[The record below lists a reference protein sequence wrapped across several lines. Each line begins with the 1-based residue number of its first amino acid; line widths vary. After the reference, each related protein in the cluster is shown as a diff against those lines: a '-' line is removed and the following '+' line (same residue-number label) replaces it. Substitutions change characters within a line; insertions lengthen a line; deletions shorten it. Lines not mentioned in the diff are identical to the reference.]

1 MPYLIK
7 MRYNITIV
15 IDKNILPQLLNKKKE
30 MKTMGKKNKKSSKNK
45 TQLAL
50 EIIILTTATI
60 NLITAVLILLEHM
73 L

>member
-1 MPYLIK
+1 MD
-7 MRYNITIV
+7 YNITIV

-30 MKTMGKKNKKSSKNK
+30 VRTMGKKNKKSSKNK

-60 NLITAVLILLEHM
+60 NLITCVLILLEHM

>member
-1 MPYLIK
+1 

>member
-1 MPYLIK
+1 

-30 MKTMGKKNKKSSKNK
+30 VRTMGKKNKKSSKNK

>member
-1 MPYLIK
+1 MD
-7 MRYNITIV
+7 YNITIV

-30 MKTMGKKNKKSSKNK
+30 VRTMGKKNKKSSKNK

>member
-1 MPYLIK
+1 MD
-7 MRYNITIV
+7 YNITIV

-30 MKTMGKKNKKSSKNK
+30 MKTMGKRNKKSSKNK

>member
-1 MPYLIK
+1 MD
-7 MRYNITIV
+7 YNITIV

-30 MKTMGKKNKKSSKNK
+30 MKTMGKRNKKSSKNK

-60 NLITAVLILLEHM
+60 NLITALLILLER
-73 L
+73 LL

>member
-1 MPYLIK
+1 MLYLIK

-60 NLITAVLILLEHM
+60 NLITALLILLER
-73 L
+73 LL

>member
-1 MPYLIK
+1 

-30 MKTMGKKNKKSSKNK
+30 VRTMGKKNKKSSKNK

-60 NLITAVLILLEHM
+60 NLITALLILLER
-73 L
+73 LL

>member
-1 MPYLIK
+1 

-30 MKTMGKKNKKSSKNK
+30 MKTMGKRNKKSSKNK

>member
-1 MPYLIK
+1 

-30 MKTMGKKNKKSSKNK
+30 VRTMGKKNKKSSKNK

-50 EIIILTTATI
+50 EIIILTTTTI
-60 NLITAVLILLEHM
+60 QLITAIIVLIQQLLG
-73 L
+73 